1 MHRSIPT
8 LLCLMSFVSI
18 LYAQETLQQTLGDLN
33 NIGQG
38 WIYDDL
44 DRAVATAKAKNT
56 PMFVLFR

>member
-38 WIYDDL
+38 WI
-44 DRAVATAKAKNT
+44 
-56 PMFVLFR
+56 MMI

>member
-1 MHRSIPT
+1 
-8 LLCLMSFVSI
+8 MSFVSI

-44 DRAVATAKAKNT
+44 DRAVATAKAKNA